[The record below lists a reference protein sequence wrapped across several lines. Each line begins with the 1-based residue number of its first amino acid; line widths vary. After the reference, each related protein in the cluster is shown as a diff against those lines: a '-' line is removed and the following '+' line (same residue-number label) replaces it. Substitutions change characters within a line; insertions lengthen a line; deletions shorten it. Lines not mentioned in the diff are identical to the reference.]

1 MNIPHLQNPQK
12 FKGLYIVD
20 FGDYSSTG
28 FTADEVAML
37 LESEKF
43 SHIKVYK
50 IYNAY
55 PDGRLEI
62 KGVANETFNFE
73 SGMFFYA
80 SDLETAQNDF
90 DRLVS
95 SAITVAPPSRA
106 KVQLAEYSDGNK
118 FATAIIYPAEYNDEI
133 GRWMI
138 EINYKTRGLV
148 QAGIEATT
156 AYYENSPAILQ
167 RHQLFAS
174 SINEPR
180 TADELFAEITKPFQ
194 RYAG

>member
-1 MNIPHLQNPQK
+1 MNIPNLPNPQK
-12 FKGLYIVD
+12 FKSLYIVD

-43 SHIKVYK
+43 SNIKVYK
-50 IYNAY
+50 IHNAY
-55 PDGRLEI
+55 PDGKFEI

-95 SAITVAPPSRA
+95 LAITVAPPSRA
-106 KVQLAEYSDGNK
+106 KVQLAEYADGK
-118 FATAIIYPAEYNDEI
+118 FVTAIIYPAEYNDEI
-133 GRWMI
+133 SRWLL
-138 EINYKTRGLV
+138 EINYKTLGLV
-148 QAGIEATT
+148 NAGIEATT
-156 AYYENSPAILQ
+156 SYYENSPAILQ

-174 SINEPR
+174 IANESR
-180 TADELFAEITKPFQ
+180 TAEELIEEIAKPFQ